1 MLYKH
6 LKLSSLYN
14 FAFLNIIYIS
24 FNIIAPNYRK
34 NLFKIISMTS
44 IYYSYTMHLISTF
57 TKTKRTVKPVL
68 FDPISHLI
76 FIGFSSL
83 STVFFQ
89 YVNDSQ

>member
-44 IYYSYTMHLISTF
+44 IIIHILCI
-57 TKTKRTVKPVL
+57 L
-68 FDPISHLI
+68 FQLFPKQKGL
-76 FIGFSSL
+76 
-83 STVFFQ
+83 
-89 YVNDSQ
+89 